1 MLKEFKRSLLTA
13 LRDEYRRPD
22 GWRFP
27 LFDRERKLFDP
38 ALFSEK
44 TAPRTPV
51 PSGVAE
57 TRLDNSVC
65 AKASYTHIPKTQDE
79 LFSDV
84 TPVPPQLE
92 LPKMDE
98 IQSATADNH
107 IDFVDFEE
115 QYYLE
120 IGGSL

>member
-38 ALFSEK
+38 VLFSEK
-44 TAPRTPV
+44 AAPRTPV

-57 TRLDNSVC
+57 TRLDSGVC
-65 AKASYTHIPKTQDE
+65 AKALDDDIPKIQDE
-79 LFSDV
+79 LFSDE
-84 TPVPPQLE
+84 TPIPPQLE
-92 LPKMDE
+92 LPRMDE
-98 IQSATADNH
+98 IQSAGADSLINF
-107 IDFVDFEE
+107 DDFEE
-115 QYYLE
+115 QYYLN
-120 IGGSL
+120 IVDSP